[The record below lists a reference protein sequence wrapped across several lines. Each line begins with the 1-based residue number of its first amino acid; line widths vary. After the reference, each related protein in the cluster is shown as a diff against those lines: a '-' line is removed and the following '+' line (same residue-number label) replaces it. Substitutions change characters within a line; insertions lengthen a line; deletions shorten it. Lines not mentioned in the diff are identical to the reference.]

1 MNPVQRSLGLK
12 AFLVAISLVLAS
24 ASVLADPP
32 EGKGKPDKA
41 ERHAGKGKGKN
52 TSEGEGNTSSA
63 GLVMAGV
70 TVALARQYAL
80 DARLDMSGYKSLPP
94 GIRKNL
100 APGKPLPPG
109 IAKKAAPSSML
120 SRLPRHAGYDWQVA
134 GTDLI
139 LVQLGTA
146 IIADVLKDVFH

>member
-1 MNPVQRSLGLK
+1 MNVPNRSPKIK
-12 AFLVAISLVLAS
+12 AVLA
-24 ASVLADPP
+24 ALCLVFFSVSGLADPP

-41 ERHAGKGKGKN
+41 EKHAGKGKTKN
-52 TSEGEGNTSSA
+52 AAGDDGSTSSA
-63 GLVMAGV
+63 GLVTAGIS
-70 TVALARQYAL
+70 VALARQYAF
-80 DARLDMSGYKSLPP
+80 DAQVDMSGYKSLPP

-100 APGKPLPPG
+100 ARGKPLPPG
-109 IAKKAAPSSML
+109 IAKQVVPSSML

-146 IIADVLKDVFH
+146 IVADVLKDVFH

>member
-1 MNPVQRSLGLK
+1 MKAIQRSSGLK
-12 AFLVAISLVLAS
+12 AFLVAISLVFVS
-24 ASVLADPP
+24 ASVLAEPP

-41 ERHAGKGKGKN
+41 EKHAGKGKGKN
-52 TSEGEGNTSSA
+52 TGAEDGSTSSA

-70 TVALARQYAL
+70 SVALARQYAL

-100 APGKPLPPG
+100 ARGKPLPPG
-109 IAKKAAPSSML
+109 IAKKVAPSSML